1 MYFQNYLKSSSPD
14 KDQILF
20 LTFTVMDKCHCKY
33 LPHFGND
40 DSFEQNLLVGFIDQ
54 ARLSDAVPHETQDL
68 VGPFEVSLGVLPH
81 LLLSLFIWVVF
92 HLFSFG

>member
-33 LPHFGND
+33 LPHFGTD
-40 DSFEQNLLVGFIDQ
+40 GSFEQNLLVGFVDQ
-54 ARLSDAVPHETQDL
+54 ARLSDAAPHKTQNL
-68 VGPFEVSLGVLPH
+68 FRTSEVSLCVLPH
-81 LLLSLFIWVVF
+81 LITI
-92 HLFSFG
+92 

>member
-1 MYFQNYLKSSSPD
+1 
-14 KDQILF
+14 
-20 LTFTVMDKCHCKY
+20 MDKCHEKCH
-33 LPHFGND
+33 PHFVND

-92 HLFSFG
+92 HRFSFG